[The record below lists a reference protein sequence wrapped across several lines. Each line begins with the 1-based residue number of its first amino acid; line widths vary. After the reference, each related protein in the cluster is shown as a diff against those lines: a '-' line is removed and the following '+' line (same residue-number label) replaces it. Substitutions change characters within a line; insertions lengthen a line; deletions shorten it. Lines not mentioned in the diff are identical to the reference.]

1 MERII
6 NRIYDEQRQRQ
17 DIMNNIRNGRIDIE
31 GKPLK
36 PSNSFDYY
44 IQHPLFEEK
53 TNLPN
58 KYRAEAVGSIYEQ
71 NQVQSIFFSDKNI
84 GLIQKLLAYHVS
96 LQTEGNLKIGLQDV
110 TQLKIVMKSVYLQY
124 GKNRKNNVSDQVKEL
139 NAYVLDYCVP
149 NIITN
154 AKQYIKYSNDV
165 STLPIPIENPK
176 YTSSAGTRTHPD
188 YIF

>member
-6 NRIYDEQRQRQ
+6 NRIYDEQRKRQ
-17 DIMNNIRNGRIDIE
+17 DIMNSIRNGRIDIE
-31 GKPLK
+31 GKSMK

-53 TNLPN
+53 THLPN

-71 NQVQSIFFSDKNI
+71 NQVQNMFFSDTNI
-84 GLIQKLLAYHVS
+84 VLIQKLLAYHVS
-96 LQTEGNLKIGLQDV
+96 LQTEGKLKIGKQDE

-124 GKNRKNNVSDQVKEL
+124 GKNRHRDISTQVKEL
-139 NAYVLDYCVP
+139 NAYVLDYSVP

-154 AKQYIKYSNDV
+154 AKQYIKYANDV